1 MRLIRDDL
9 DAVALE
15 FLAVGPSGVVNAASD
30 HDLHAFV
37 DILLDRL
44 ADPVEAGDPVPFG
57 ILEPAVVVVA
67 EDLAV
72 AIALR
77 TRGGEAEMRDAG
89 AALGGA
95 GFGRGA
101 DIAGEDDEILHGWS
115 SFELGP
121 REIGRASCREGG
133 CQDG

>member
-15 FLAVGPSGVVNAASD
+15 FLAVGPSGVVNAATD

-77 TRGGEAEMRDAG
+77 TRGGEAEMRYAG

-101 DIAGEDDEILHGWS
+101 DMSGADCEILHG
-115 SFELGP
+115 
-121 REIGRASCREGG
+121 GRSAEGG
-133 CQDG
+133 CVGKE